1 MTQQLPVRTHKLFQ
15 FLCGGRDLISLE
27 MIASPCRNLQ
37 SIHDHCAD
45 HARFHACASRKRQ
58 EQQRLH
64 LDVAHTRG
72 VEFLQKGEFVR
83 LFIPSNHTENTA
95 LLTEEAVCATLI
107 LVESISR

>member
-1 MTQQLPVRTHKLFQ
+1 M
-15 FLCGGRDLISLE
+15 ISLE

-45 HARFHACASRKRQ
+45 HARFHARASRKRQ

-64 LDVAHTRG
+64 LDVAHTRCM
-72 VEFLQKGEFVR
+72 EFLQKGEFVR

-107 LVESISR
+107 LVESVSR